1 MIDLSCHLLEGVEG
15 GPESFQGSLE
25 MCRRAVGD
33 GVRTV
38 VATPRWAAQAAAPP
52 LSFAECEGQLSRLRR
67 EMGGAL
73 GLKLGFALQF
83 GAHLPGLIEKY
94 GARLTLGG
102 AGTHVLVALP
112 ALEVPEGAEEVWA
125 AIARLGLTPV
135 VGRPECSSGLRHAP
149 ERLDAWVEAGA
160 VVQLDAAS
168 VGGTYGREAQR
179 FAWRCIER
187 YAAASAVVIASNAR
201 EAGAQRPTLKS
212 AAEEAARKLGTRR
225 ALALVEKTPAQI
237 IGEANRAAHSSSSSR
252 PPRVNLTRA
261 LEAALRSLLAPKTL
275 PEES

>member
-33 GVRTV
+33 GVRTI
-38 VATPRWAAQAAAPP
+38 VATPRWAAQAVAPP
-52 LSFAECEGQLSRLRR
+52 LSFDECERRLSRLRR
-67 EMGGAL
+67 ELGGAL

-83 GAHLPGLIEKY
+83 GAHLPGLVEKY

-112 ALEVPEGAEEVWA
+112 ALDVPEEAEEVWA
-125 AIARLGLTPV
+125 AIAQLGFTPV

-149 ERLDAWVEAGA
+149 RVSTLGSRRGA

-168 VGGTYGREAQR
+168 LGGAYGREAQR

-187 YAAASAVVIASNAR
+187 YGAANAVVIASNAR
-201 EAGAQRPTLKS
+201 EAGAHHPSLRS
-212 AAEEAARKLGTRR
+212 AAEEAARKTGTRR
-225 ALALVEKTPAQI
+225 ALALVEQTPAQI
-237 IGEANRAAHSSSSSR
+237 IGEANRAARSSSR
-252 PPRVNLTRA
+252 PPRVNLTGA
-261 LEAALRSLLAPKTL
+261 LTAALRSLLARKTL

>member
-33 GVRTV
+33 GVRTI
-38 VATPRWAAQAAAPP
+38 VATPRWAAHAAAPP
-52 LSFAECEGQLSRLRR
+52 LPFAECERQLSRLRR
-67 EMGGAL
+67 EMGDAL

-112 ALEVPEGAEEVWA
+112 ALDVPREAEEVWA
-125 AIARLGLTPV
+125 AVARLGLTPV

-149 ERLDAWVEAGA
+149 ERLDRWVEAGA

-201 EAGAQRPTLKS
+201 ESGAQRPSLKS
-212 AAEEAARKLGTRR
+212 AAEGAARKTGTRR
-225 ALALVEKTPAQI
+225 ARALVEQTPAQI
-237 IGEANRAAHSSSSSR
+237 IGEANRAAHSSSR
-252 PPRVNLTRA
+252 PPGVNLTRA
-261 LEAALRSLLAPKTL
+261 LAAALRSLLAPKTL